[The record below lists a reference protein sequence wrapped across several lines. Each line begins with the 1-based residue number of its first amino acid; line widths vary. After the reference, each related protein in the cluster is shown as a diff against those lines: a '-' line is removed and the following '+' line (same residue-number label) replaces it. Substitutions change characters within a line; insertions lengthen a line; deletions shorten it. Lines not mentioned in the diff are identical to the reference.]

1 MLTNNQQPTTDPQ
14 ERLSV
19 TVASL
24 QSALVAVNAANQRPL
39 RPQFQHDGEQH
50 AAETN
55 GGRAE
60 IALDHLRTA
69 LCDILIE
76 SADDPAATVRYMSWL
91 VTQRF
96 AATWSLELS
105 QSWLRSAMAD
115 GRKVKVMDLA
125 QAIADRNGA
134 GESAKDYESAAL
146 YWWRKAQ
153 MARMLIVGS
162 LKRNHVIV
170 ADGQR

>member
-39 RPQFQHDGEQH
+39 RPAVKHDGAEVP
-50 AAETN
+50 AET
-55 GGRAE
+55 GEDRAAT
-60 IALDHLRTA
+60 ALDELRSA
-69 LCDILIE
+69 LCCILID
-76 SADDPAATVRYMSWL
+76 SDNDPAATARYMNWL
-91 VTQRF
+91 VTQHF
-96 AATWSLELS
+96 AAAWSLELS

-115 GRKVKVMDLA
+115 GRNVKVMDLA
-125 QAIADRNGA
+125 QAIADHNGA

-153 MARMLIVGS
+153 MARTLIVGS